1 MSTSARVFAIAIGLA
16 PLVSRPAVA
25 QDQRLDRL
33 APAART
39 LVASVIDSARTA
51 GLPAEPLVDR
61 ALEGASKNAPAPLI
75 AAAVRRLAADLGR
88 ARDALGVSASPAELT
103 AAADA
108 LRAGAT
114 PTVLLRVRQA
124 LGPRSLTVP
133 FGGTADLTA
142 RGVAADTAAT
152 LVISAAR
159 SLADA
164 ELLAVQ
170 RDVERAIALG
180 AYPLEAVTRGFGFS
194 LDAANPT
201 TTGETGTTQ
210 TIAPKTPRK
219 P

>member
-1 MSTSARVFAIAIGLA
+1 MPCTDRHAPSVATAPSVVPIQPLRALA
-16 PLVSRPAVA
+16 PRKCRRP
-25 QDQRLDRL
+25 R
-33 APAART
+33 ART
-39 LVASVIDSARTA
+39 CEKFAKLSYWLPPISV
-51 GLPAEPLVDR
+51 
-61 ALEGASKNAPAPLI
+61 
-75 AAAVRRLAADLGR
+75 
-88 ARDALGVSASPAELT
+88 LT
-103 AAADA
+103 YA
-108 LRAGAT
+108 
-114 PTVLLRVRQA
+114 
-124 LGPRSLTVP
+124 
-133 FGGTADLTA
+133 LTA